1 VFKKLFF
8 IGYFGW
14 MFLSGI
20 PAKGQ
25 EVLDGIVAIVGEEMI
40 LHSELMQASQQT
52 AIRMRMN
59 PISQQEEFKKLMRDV
74 LKNLIN
80 EKVLLAKAVEDTVTV
95 DDQRVEAAMEERI
108 QFMIKELGSLENV
121 EKQFNAPIE
130 KIKRD
135 NWEEMKKNLIVQ
147 TLQATKL
154 NQVQVS
160 RREVEVFYESE
171 KDNMPDRKESVSI
184 RHILLEV
191 RPGQGVRDEVLGK
204 LEDIRNRLGEGEDFQ
219 EMARQY
225 SEDPGTA
232 PNGGDLGWVE
242 KGTFPQSFED
252 ASFRLNPG
260 EISEII
266 ESPVGIHLVQM
277 IEKKENEANIR
288 HILLRLE
295 AKQSDDEYA
304 LNQLTEI
311 RNRALAGEEFSAL
324 ANEYSHDLTTKDAGG
339 ELGWWVLDEIEV
351 AEFKSA
357 VDTLDVDEV
366 SLPFRTQFG
375 YHIVLVEEKD
385 KARKM
390 SLEKDWDLILEN
402 ALMKKKEQVFIDW
415 IEELKKGVRIEIKE
429 DLL

>member
-1 VFKKLFF
+1 VLKKLLL
-8 IGYFGW
+8 IVYLGLLLAG
-14 MFLSGI
+14 S
-20 PAKGQ
+20 PVRGQ

-40 LHSELMQASQQT
+40 LRSELMQASQQT
-52 AIRMRMN
+52 AIRMRIN
-59 PISQQEEFKKLMRDV
+59 AISQQEEFKQLMRDV
-74 LKNLIN
+74 LNNLIN

-108 QFMIKELGSLENV
+108 QYMIQELGSLENV
-121 EKQFNAPIE
+121 EKQFNAPIA

-135 NWEEMKKNLIVQ
+135 NWEDMKKNLIIQ

-160 RREVEVFYESE
+160 RREVEVFYESQKE
-171 KDNMPDRKESVSI
+171 NIPDRKESVNI

-191 RPGQGVRDEVLGK
+191 RPGQGVRDEVVGK
-204 LEDIRNRLGEGEDFQ
+204 LENIRNRLGEGEDFQ

-232 PNGGDLGWVE
+232 SSGGNLGWVE

-252 ASFRLNPG
+252 AAFRLNPG

-277 IEKKENEANIR
+277 IEKKENEVNIR

-295 AKQSDDEYA
+295 AKQSDDEFT
-304 LNQLTEI
+304 LNQLNEI
-311 RNRALAGEEFSAL
+311 RNRALAGDKFAAL
-324 ANEYSHDLTTKDAGG
+324 AKEYSHDLTTKETGG
-339 ELGWWVLDEIEV
+339 DLGEWILEEIEV
-351 AEFKSA
+351 MEFKSA
-357 VDTLDVDEV
+357 IDTLEV
-366 SLPFRTQFG
+366 GEISLPFRTQFG
-375 YHIVLVEEKD
+375 YHIVLLEEKD
-385 KARKM
+385 AARKI
-390 SLEKDWDLILEN
+390 SLEKDWDLIQEN